1 MNKTKIT
8 LSIMIFLFCVILI
21 APISMVNLEQ
31 NKISVYENR
40 VLENFPSMIDTQGHV
55 HASEIFKFETW
66 LNDNIGFRSLSSRIA
81 AWVDL
86 KIFHTSPTSS
96 VRVGR
101 DGWYYY
107 TPGYNLQIALGDF
120 PLNESTLSGIA
131 TAQQGIKTA
140 LDGMGIRYLLV
151 LTPGKPSI
159 YPEFISR
166 SNIPIRETPVDIIS
180 AYLANHTDVPVA
192 NVKDALLAEKEKG
205 SQVFYKSDT
214 HWSPYGAY
222 VGFQS
227 ISDSIT
233 SLYGKQ
239 FTSFQIK
246 KTQMPFQGDLYGMM
260 NAKGLLKDET
270 IETCE
275 IVQPQAKKTD
285 DPELLSKIEE
295 YQNKPGSNW
304 QGAAE
309 IYENPGKEGTVL
321 IFGDSYFQP
330 SLKMVEYFAE
340 SYQKTILVRCLVAY
354 QETIELIQPDLV
366 VMEITERAINMLNGS
381 IIQQG
386 Q

>member
-1 MNKTKIT
+1 
-8 LSIMIFLFCVILI
+8 
-21 APISMVNLEQ
+21 
-31 NKISVYENR
+31 
-40 VLENFPSMIDTQGHV
+40 
-55 HASEIFKFETW
+55 
-66 LNDNIGFRSLSSRIA
+66 
-81 AWVDL
+81 
-86 KIFHTSPTSS
+86 
-96 VRVGR
+96 
-101 DGWYYY
+101 
-107 TPGYNLQIALGDF
+107 
-120 PLNESTLSGIA
+120 
-131 TAQQGIKTA
+131 
-140 LDGMGIRYLLV
+140 
-151 LTPGKPSI
+151 
-159 YPEFISR
+159 
-166 SNIPIRETPVDIIS
+166 
-180 AYLANHTDVPVA
+180 
-192 NVKDALLAEKEKG
+192 
-205 SQVFYKSDT
+205 
-214 HWSPYGAY
+214 
-222 VGFQS
+222 
-227 ISDSIT
+227 
-233 SLYGKQ
+233 
-239 FTSFQIK
+239 
-246 KTQMPFQGDLYGMM
+246 MPFQGDLYGMM